1 MTARYTTGELLK
13 LAKDEGPLAL
23 SNLQQAVVWAAQ
35 TLEAADAAVKAEYE
49 RACWEKSRADAQPV
63 KQATT
68 TSGHCQHHKGPR
80 GCQLHNLQC
89 GYPACD
95 IKTKEAKP

>member
-1 MTARYTTGELLK
+1 MTARYTTDELIALS
-13 LAKDEGPLAL
+13 KDEGPFAL
-23 SNLQQAVVWAAQ
+23 GNLRQAIVWAAQ
-35 TLEAADAAVKAEYE
+35 TLKAADAAVKAEYA
-49 RACWEKSRADAQPV
+49 RAESLKPQPV